1 MILETR
7 VGVPVTMAAPGP
19 NRETMRVDSREP
31 WEDLMR
37 AARRGDP
44 DAYCRLLKAIT
55 PVLRTV
61 VRARGTALGPEG
73 CEDVLQEVLLAIH
86 TKRHTWHEDAPLRPW
101 LYAIA
106 RHKVVDAFRARG
118 RRLELSLDDFSEGLP
133 AAEGPDPMDGH
144 DMEKILG
151 RLEPRAAAIVR
162 AFGLN
167 GETTA
172 ETAARLDMTEGAVR
186 VALHRAL
193 NTLARLRKRMIE

>member
-1 MILETR
+1 ME
-7 VGVPVTMAAPGP
+7 GPG
-19 NRETMRVDSREP
+19 NL
-31 WEDLMR
+31 EDLMR
-37 AARRGDP
+37 AAKRGDSV
-44 DAYCRLLKAIT
+44 AYRQLLQAIT

-61 VRARGTALGPEG
+61 VRARGTALGRET

-86 TKRHTWHEDAPLRPW
+86 AKRHTWQEDAPLRPW

-118 RRLELSLDDFSEGLP
+118 RHFDLSIDDLAEVLP
-133 AAEGPDPMDGH
+133 AADGPDPTEGR
-144 DMEKILG
+144 DMEKVLS
-151 RLEPRAAAIVR
+151 RLEPRAAEIVR

-172 ETAARLDMTEGAVR
+172 ETAARLDMSEGAVR

-193 NTLARLRKRMIE
+193 KTIARLRERMIE